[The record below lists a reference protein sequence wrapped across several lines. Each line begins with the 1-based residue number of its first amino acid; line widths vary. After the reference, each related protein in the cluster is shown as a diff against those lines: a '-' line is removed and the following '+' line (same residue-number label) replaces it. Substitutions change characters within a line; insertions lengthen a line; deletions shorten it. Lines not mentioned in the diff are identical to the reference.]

1 MKALEMLYRD
11 KKWIEEECDISKIP
25 IERVQTTIKDLVEIN
40 EAIAELE
47 ALQQSKQCNT
57 CRFYHSFTGV
67 CANDN
72 CHLCA
77 DFVDADFGCIYHEP
91 KEQWDDKGRSKR
103 SINY

>member
-47 ALQQSKQCNT
+47 ALQQPKQCN
-57 CRFYHSFTGV
+57 TGV
-67 CANDN
+67 CANDK
-72 CHLCA
+72 CPLCD

-91 KEQWDDKGRSKR
+91 KEQ
-103 SINY
+103 

>member
-47 ALQQSKQCNT
+47 ALQQPKNNCDTCKWDEYCGTEENCLSSKYIHD
-57 CRFYHSFTGV
+57 RY
-67 CANDN
+67 
-72 CHLCA
+72 
-77 DFVDADFGCIYHEP
+77 EP
-91 KEQWDDKGRSKR
+91 KLKEQ
-103 SINY
+103 

>member
-47 ALQQSKQCNT
+47 ALQQPKRCDGCWYFRNNDKACFESSQNTYIRPASISFSGCGKFEPKNNT
-57 CRFYHSFTGV
+57 C
-67 CANDN
+67 
-72 CHLCA
+72 L
-77 DFVDADFGCIYHEP
+77 
-91 KEQWDDKGRSKR
+91 
-103 SINY
+103 

>member
-47 ALQQSKQCNT
+47 ALQQPKNC
-57 CRFYHSFTGV
+57 
-67 CANDN
+67 DN
-72 CHLCA
+72 CEYESGDNFKTLIECGTDIHICALCKRGTN
-77 DFVDADFGCIYHEP
+77 DYYEP
-91 KEQWDDKGRSKR
+91 KEQ
-103 SINY
+103 